1 MALVVNPK
9 RERRRRFAVPLGDG
23 RSRLA
28 MFRDKIER
36 QLTKEYRPKSA
47 MDRLRI
53 SNASAF
59 LAMVEQV
66 KVNIGRDPKATPRRM
81 VSLVMAAERVLDKL
95 DHTPKPLTPEQ
106 ERKRFERDMRKQNK
120 AAS

>member
-1 MALVVNPK
+1 
-9 RERRRRFAVPLGDG
+9 
-23 RSRLA
+23 